1 MRKLDLKKW
10 LHLPFIVVLFFFAG
24 SKVTAQTTLAA
35 GDLLFTGYDSTLGTN
50 NASAAD
56 RFSFVLLTNIS
67 SGTVIYFTDR
77 GYFTSSWQASGTS
90 EGTIKWVSGS
100 DLTVG
105 AEVYIT
111 AYTATVN
118 GTANGVVTQV
128 LGGNAISGLNLS
140 TAGDQLIAFQNVA
153 GDPTATGTTFV
164 AGLHWGTC
172 SVASDANWDTIG
184 TCAAGPTTSTRP
196 AGLSSSTST
205 IWMGNPGTGG
215 TYTNASF
222 KGTGAPYANVAAAR
236 TAILTKANWNR
247 SFNLTSGLPVVV
259 PPGTVT
265 FVMPPSITTHPAN
278 RAICAGSAT
287 TFSVVAAGN
296 GIGYQWQLNS
306 GSGYTNLSNGGVY
319 SNVTTNTLVLTAV
332 TGTMSGYLFRCVVTN
347 ADGSVN
353 TNAATLTVSSMT
365 TTGSQADVS
374 CFGGNNGSAT
384 VNVTGGIG
392 SYSYD
397 WTPGN
402 PSGDGTASVSGL
414 AAGTYTVTITDAIG
428 CTVSKTITITQPE
441 QIIAIGLQTNVT
453 CNSENDG
460 TASVSVTGGSGTYS
474 YAWFPSGGNAATA
487 TNLAPGSYTC
497 FIFDTNGCSTSKGF
511 NITEGGITTWDGVAW
526 SAGYPNSNLKAIINA
541 DYTSTGDLSACGFV
555 VNGTANVTV
564 LSGHD
569 FNIANKVV
577 VAATA
582 SLTFQNNA
590 NLLQT
595 NTLENSGN
603 ITLKR
608 NAMMRRL
615 EYVYWGAPVTGQQLQ
630 AFSPLTLSNR
640 FYTLNETTNSFV
652 QVADP
657 ATTNFVAPVG
667 YMVRAPNT
675 FLGAPAPKQLF
686 QGTFTG
692 TPNNGDFSIPVTA
705 NNGGFNLLGN
715 PYPSPISADLFLQAN
730 PGTLYFWTH
739 NVLGSGNANYATYN
753 TVGTAAPNGGDV
765 PNGTI
770 QTGQGFLLLKAASG
784 MATFNNTMRIGNNDG
799 QFFRT
804 NTENKSRFW
813 LNLNNDG
820 ANVSQMLVGYLDG
833 ATLNIDESM
842 DGKLIDME
850 GPSLSSLVDGAAF
863 TIQGRPT
870 PFQNTDTV
878 KLNFKAA
885 QSGNYTISLDH
896 FDGVFA
902 DGAEIFLK
910 DDFTGTLHNL
920 KDSAYAFVS
929 SEGDFADRFQVVFQ
943 NTTLGTSTASQ
954 DEKSVV
960 VYNDRGV
967 VHIKSAAFTIN
978 EVKIFDVQG
987 RLIYYRDNVNGD
999 NTTIENLPAASQIL
1013 MVQIKSDA
1021 GGTVVKKIVR

>member
-35 GDLLFTGYDSTLGTN
+35 GDLLFTGYDSTFGTN

-100 DLTVG
+100 DLNVG

-111 AYTATVN
+111 AFTATVN
-118 GTANGVVTQV
+118 SVANGVVTQV
-128 LGGNAISGLNLS
+128 LGGNTVSGLNLS

-153 GDPTATGTTFV
+153 GDPTATGTTFI

-278 RAICAGSAT
+278 RAICAGSST
-287 TFSVVAAGN
+287 TFNVAAAGS
-296 GIGYQWQLNS
+296 GISYQWQLNS

-332 TGTMSGYLFRCVVTN
+332 TGAMSGYLFRCVVTN
-347 ADGSVN
+347 ADGSIN
-353 TNAATLTVSSMT
+353 TNAATLTVSNIT
-365 TTGSQADVS
+365 IIGSQADVS

-392 SYSYD
+392 SYSYN

-414 AAGTYTVTITDAIG
+414 AAGTYTVNITDTNG
-428 CTVSKTITITQPE
+428 CTASSTFTITQPS
-441 QIIAIGLQTNVT
+441 QILAVGSQTDVT

-460 TASVSVTGGSGTYS
+460 TASVSVTGGSGAYS

-487 TNLAPGSYTC
+487 TNLAPGSYIC
-497 FIFDTNGCSTSKGF
+497 FIFDTNGCSASKSF
-511 NITEGGITTWDGVAW
+511 NITEGGTTTWDGVTW
-526 SAGYPNSNLKAIINA
+526 SAGYPDANLKAIINA

-577 VAATA
+577 VAPTAT
-582 SLTFQNNA
+582 LTFQNNA

-603 ITLKR
+603 IKVKR
-608 NAMMRRL
+608 NAMMRRQ
-615 EYVYWGAPVTGQQLQ
+615 EYVYWGTPVTGQQLQ
-630 AFSPLTLSNR
+630 AFSPFTLSNR
-640 FYTLNETTNSFV
+640 FYTFSETTNSFV
-652 QVADP
+652 QVTNP
-657 ATTNFVAPVG
+657 AATNFVAPGG
-667 YMVRAPNT
+667 YMLRAPNT
-675 FLGAPAPKQLF
+675 FLDAPAPKQLF

-692 TPNNGDFSIPVTA
+692 KPNNGDFSIPVTA

-715 PYPSPISADLFLQAN
+715 PYPSPISADQFLQAN

-739 NVLGSGNANYATYN
+739 NALGSGNANYATYN
-753 TVGTAAPNGGDV
+753 TVGTAAPNGNEV

-770 QTGQGFLLLKAASG
+770 QTAQGFLLLKTTSG
-784 MATFNNTMRIGNNDG
+784 MATFNNTMRTGNNDG

-813 LNLNNDG
+813 LNLNYNDS
-820 ANVSQMLVGYLDG
+820 NVSQMLVGYLDG

-842 DGKLIDME
+842 DGKLIDIE
-850 GPSLSSLVDGAAF
+850 GTSLSSLIDGADF
-863 TIQGRPT
+863 TIQGRPI
-870 PFQNTDTV
+870 PFESTDLV
-878 KLNFKAA
+878 ALNFKAVA
-885 QSGNYTISLDH
+885 SGNYTISLDH

-902 DGAEIFLK
+902 NGEEIFLK
-910 DDFTGTLHNL
+910 DSFTGTTHNL

-929 SEGDFADRFQVVFQ
+929 QEGNFADRFQVVFQ
-943 NTTLGTSTASQ
+943 NTTLGIPTSSH
-954 DEKSVV
+954 DESVV
-960 VYNDRGV
+960 LYTQQGIL
-967 VHIKSAAFTIN
+967 HIKSAAFPMN
-978 EVKIFDVQG
+978 EVKIFDIQG
-987 RLIYYRDNVNGD
+987 RLIYSLDNINGD
-999 NTTIENLPAASQIL
+999 TATIENLPAESRVL
-1013 MVQIKSDA
+1013 MVQIKSDE
-1021 GGTVVKKIVR
+1021 GITVVKKIVL